1 MSPRA
6 PEYITPPGT
15 RCPDCG
21 EPCRVVP
28 LRNEFDYAGTH
39 CTYGRPGTHYPAGWG
54 SPVSDCC
61 EADID
66 ATARPG
72 GTR

>member
-1 MSPRA
+1 MPKPPTYDA
-6 PEYITPPGT
+6 PPGT
-15 RCPDCG
+15 RCPSCG
-21 EPCRVVP
+21 CFCRVVP

-39 CTYGRPGTHYPAGWG
+39 CTYGQPGIHYPAGWG

-66 ATARPG
+66 LD
-72 GTR
+72 